1 MMRIVAVLA
10 VALIVATACTEK
22 GKDGRPID
30 TPTSGYLTIAVDES
44 LKPLVEAEIDTF
56 EGIYQQ
62 AHIDV
67 RYMSEVEAIDALL
80 KDSVRLIITT
90 RMLAENEAAVIK
102 SRQITPTQIAVAKDG
117 IALIMNKENP
127 DTLIQWHQL
136 KEILEG
142 KIKDWHQINPKSKQT
157 TLALVFDNP
166 NSGMVRFLN
175 DSVVHMDKIPSNC
188 FALDSNR
195 AVVDYVAKNPSA
207 LGLIG
212 VSWISDDPAS
222 NLFLKTIRVASLS
235 RDSGFFK
242 PYQAYVATGEYPLQR
257 KIFMVS
263 REARAGLAGGFISF
277 VASDRGQRIVL
288 KSGLV
293 PVTMPVRI
301 LQVNRNPIPST
312 NN

>member
-1 MMRIVAVLA
+1 MRIVAVWA
-10 VALIVATACTEK
+10 IALMAMSACTDR

-30 TPTSGYLTIAVDES
+30 TPTSGYITIAIDES
-44 LKPLVEAEIDTF
+44 LKPLMEAEIDTF

-62 AHIDV
+62 AHINV

-80 KDSVRLIITT
+80 KDSVRLIVTT
-90 RMLAENEAAVIK
+90 RTLAENEAAVIK
-102 SRQITPTQIAVAKDG
+102 AKQIKPTQIAIAKDG
-117 IALIMNKENP
+117 IALILNKANP
-127 DTLIQWHQL
+127 DSLIQWQQL

-142 KIKDWHQINPKSKQT
+142 KITDWHQLNPKSKQT
-157 TLALVFDNP
+157 SLQLVFDNP

-195 AVVDYVAKNPSA
+195 AVVDHVSQNPNA
-207 LGLIG
+207 IGLIG

-222 NLFLKTIRVASLS
+222 NSFLQTIRVASLS

-242 PYQAYVATGEYPLQR
+242 PYQAYIATGEYPLQR
-257 KIFMVS
+257 KIFMLS
-263 REARAGLAGGFISF
+263 REARSGLAGGFISF

-301 LQVNRNPIPST
+301 LQVK
-312 NN
+312 